1 LSEFIGIHP
10 NANHPGVGT
19 LMLSRAPTNAMT
31 RQVYREI
38 AQAAAELGRRDD
50 VAAVILFGGHQ
61 IFSAGD
67 DVSELRTLT
76 ASEAET
82 AARVRREAV
91 AAVAAI
97 PKPTVAAITGYA
109 LGAGLTLALAADW
122 RISGDN
128 VRFGATEIL
137 AGLIPDGCG
146 LARLTRTVGVSKAK
160 ELVYSGRFFG
170 AEEALA
176 LSLIDDMVAPDNVY
190 DAAAAWAGRFVDGPR
205 LALAAAKAGID
216 DVFDPTPRDNTERE
230 AAERRRYVEVFAA
243 ALADCPAPRPDKE
256 GDPHGP
262 SQPASSPGAAGDNG
276 PRTGL

>member
-1 LSEFIGIHP
+1 VAVLSEFVGVHP
-10 NANHPGVGT
+10 SATHPGVAT
-19 LMLSRAPTNAMT
+19 LVLSRPPTNAMT

-38 AQAAAELGRRDD
+38 AQTAGELGRCDD
-50 VAAVILFGGHQ
+50 IAAVILFGGHE

-67 DVSELRTLT
+67 DLSELGTLT

-82 AARVRREAV
+82 VVRVRREAV

-109 LGAGLTLALAADW
+109 LGAGLTLALATDW

-137 AGLIPDGCG
+137 AGLIPDGHG
-146 LARLTRTVGVSKAK
+146 MARLARTVGVSKAK
-160 ELVYSGRFFG
+160 ELVYSGRFFD

-190 DAAAAWAGRFVDGPR
+190 DAAEAWAGRFVDGPQ

-216 DVFDPTPRDNTERE
+216 DVLEPTLRDDAERE
-230 AAERRRYVEVFAA
+230 AAECRRYVEVFAA
-243 ALADCPAPRPDKE
+243 AMADRAALPDQRAVPPPWA
-256 GDPHGP
+256 GLR
-262 SQPASSPGAAGDNG
+262 PASSLGAAEGSG
-276 PRTGL
+276 Q